1 VTEARGRQARLKP
14 GLGKLYPGVEAGA
27 WRTVEDL
34 LRHVTILID
43 KRLADPRTIT
53 GERLLRDDHF
63 EFRATRIGRRVGPPI
78 CRAWRTQALRRHGPR
93 SSATGTPRG
102 APSERC
108 KDSRRPLEGRNRRLG
123 LPRQTRIT

>member
-1 VTEARGRQARLKP
+1 MTEARGREARLKP

-63 EFRATRIGRRVGPPI
+63 EFRGDSDRPEGWPADLSRM
-78 CRAWRTQALRRHGPR
+78 ADA
-93 SSATGTPRG
+93 G
-102 APSERC
+102 APP
-108 KDSRRPLEGRNRRLG
+108 SRSAEQRDRDAPGRAK
-123 LPRQTRIT
+123 